1 MAKLAKIVWV
11 GIALVGAYELG
22 RLSKGFENLE
32 DLIISKMSDIVAEY
46 REVKEVHDDSNV

>member
-46 REVKEVHDDSNV
+46 REVKEVKNDSNV

>member
-1 MAKLAKIVWV
+1 MAKLAKIVWA